1 MFAKKK
7 TNLTRKQRVKFYSR
21 SINRM
26 SGVMTKDDPDEKS
39 PREDDEAVSYDVDGR
54 MNNI

>member
-26 SGVMTKDDPDEKS
+26 SGVMTKDDPGEKS